1 VDDAAAL
8 DALLRRVPGWETGTL
23 DVEAIETGI
32 TNRNFRV
39 SAPDGVF
46 VVCDAATSG
55 TRADATILRYLFHA
69 SRKEVLV
76 ASSIHARF
84 DHRSGAWR
92 LVAWRETYY
101 DYAP

>member
-1 VDDAAAL
+1 MDDAVAL

-46 VVCDAATSG
+46 VVRIPGDRTELLG
-55 TRADATILRYLFHA
+55 
-69 SRKEVLV
+69 
-76 ASSIHARF
+76 
-84 DHRSGAWR
+84 
-92 LVAWRETYY
+92 
-101 DYAP
+101 